1 MDQLDRLFQRLV
13 HNIRSRNP
21 AHLPLPFTVAEMYE
35 QIVPYRHNRREL
47 GMETNQDYEM
57 AVMRLLAGER
67 EYLLGD
73 AAMQEA
79 LRREL
84 QSHDPDTSAFREYAT
99 SEVSI
104 SPAALEQLGG
114 TRRRSPAPASA
125 QAPGDGGERQP
136 QRSPAESRQS
146 ESAAAMADNPPTST
160 GAQTT
165 ASGATPASPETPPP
179 TRGEV
184 GIATAPEPAE
194 CRFCGTGLPRGRE
207 VKFCPSCGQNLAIS
221 RCPACG
227 SEIEAGWKYC
237 ITCGRPAGT

>member
-21 AHLPLPFTVAEMYE
+21 SHLPLPFTVAELYE

-47 GMETNQDYEM
+47 GMETNQDYELT
-57 AVMRLLAGER
+57 VMRLLAGER

-84 QSHDPDTSAFREYAT
+84 QSRDPDTSAFREYGT

-104 SPAALEQLGG
+104 SPTALEQLGAA
-114 TRRRSPAPASA
+114 RRRSPAAGPAR
-125 QAPGDGGERQP
+125 DGEARQP
-136 QRSPAESRQS
+136 QATPATKSPPQ
-146 ESAAAMADNPPTST
+146 AAASAMAENPPAST
-160 GAQTT
+160 GAQTA
-165 ASGATPASPETPPP
+165 ASAATPTSPETPPT

-184 GIATAPEPAE
+184 EISTAQEPTQ
-194 CRFCGTGLPRGRE
+194 CRFCGTGLPQGRE
-207 VKFCPSCGQNLAIS
+207 VKFCPNCGQNLAIS

-227 SEIEAGWKYC
+227 SEIEAGWKFC
-237 ITCGRPAGT
+237 ITCGREAGT